1 VPFEEYEV
9 VRVRTTAATVAAGI
23 AGLEGAVRG
32 TAIEDD
38 GEIVSYAVAIYERD
52 GICWSVA
59 PSDLEA
65 TGRHDRRESFYDGTS
80 IRVSK
85 DGECRLRC
93 RVWRAVRQ
101 PVSVGSCAWR

>member
-1 VPFEEYEV
+1 MPYEYYEV
-9 VRVRTTAATVAAGI
+9 VRVRTTPATTDKDI
-23 AGLEGAVRG
+23 AGLEGAVLG
-32 TAIEDD
+32 KAVEDD

-80 IRVSK
+80 IRVSE
-85 DGECRLRC
+85 DGELLDPP
-93 RVWRAVRQ
+93 A
-101 PVSVGSCAWR
+101 G